1 VGVDVTEVVDP
12 VVGPAVVADVAGT
25 VDVVVTSAVGI
36 DVSCRLEVGVV
47 GVPVVGVVVTSADG
61 TVVIAGVTFCW
72 VTGVTWVVPIVVE
85 AGVTC
90 KAGSR
95 PEDPAGR
102 SAP

>member
-1 VGVDVTEVVDP
+1 M
-12 VVGPAVVADVAGT
+12 
-25 VDVVVTSAVGI
+25 DVVVTSAVGI